1 MNAKQTALT
10 RTEMIVKVR
19 AGQMTAKAAAA
30 ALGVSRKTYYK
41 WEKKGLQAMLA
52 AEKDQTAGRP
62 ETGPSPEVEALKAEI
77 KTLNAKLETM
87 AQTAD
92 LRLMLRLLER
102 KDAKKK
108 QKKSPGSSP

>member
-1 MNAKQTALT
+1 MNPDPKALL

-19 AGQMTAKAAAA
+19 AGLMTATAAAE

-52 AEKDQTAGRP
+52 AGQDEAAGRP
-62 ETGPSPEVEALKAEI
+62 SKEERKEVKALKR
-77 KTLNAKLETM
+77 KVKSLSAKLEDM
-87 AQTAD
+87 AQTAE
-92 LRLMLRLLER
+92 LRLMLRILER
-102 KDAKKK
+102 RDAKKK

>member
-1 MNAKQTALT
+1 MSTDPKALQ

-19 AGQMTAKAAAA
+19 AGLMTATAAAE

-52 AEKDQTAGRP
+52 AGQD
-62 ETGPSPEVEALKAEI
+62 ETGAASKEEAAEVRALKRKV
-77 KTLNAKLETM
+77 KTLSAKLEHM
-87 AQTAD
+87 AETAD

-102 KDAKKK
+102 RDAKKK
-108 QKKSPGSSP
+108 QTELEE